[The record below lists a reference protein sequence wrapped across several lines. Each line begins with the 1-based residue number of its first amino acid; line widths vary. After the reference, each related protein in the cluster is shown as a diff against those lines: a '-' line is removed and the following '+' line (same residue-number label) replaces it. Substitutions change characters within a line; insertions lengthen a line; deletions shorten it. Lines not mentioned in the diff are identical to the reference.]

1 MTTLEDLLKA
11 EIGGLVIRVAALTIE
26 NQHLKDQLAQ
36 LSGVATAHV
45 DTPTGDKQ

>member
-26 NQHLKDQLAQ
+26 NQHLKDQLA
-36 LSGVATAHV
+36 AAHV